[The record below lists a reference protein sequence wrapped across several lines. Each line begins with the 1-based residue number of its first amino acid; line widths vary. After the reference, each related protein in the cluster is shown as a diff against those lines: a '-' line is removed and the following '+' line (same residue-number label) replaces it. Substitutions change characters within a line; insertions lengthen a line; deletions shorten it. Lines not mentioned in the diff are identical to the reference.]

1 VRFFKNPIPSLEMEQ
16 FTGHTDADI
25 RSRHPF
31 LRSAVSLFSILLTA
45 CSLIGWPTSACG
57 SDASSFAY
65 AMQPEHVLHG
75 FESYGAMVWGHR
87 SSSNPG
93 AAAWRRYASIL
104 GSGIADETANRRL
117 TVEAISIFAGDPRCG
132 YLLARICRKPQR
144 MFPAAEKAPAGVAA
158 QSREAPPDRD
168 RRAATLSLREE
179 FRVYLVRRG
188 DSLWDIAKRF
198 DMNQRALAKIN
209 GLNAGAVLQVGR
221 PLKVKALSSRELQ
234 LDLSAGSLAKHPS
247 LLNHIRM
254 IDGRPV
260 PHWLVTD
267 FVADVID
274 KRPPGTVN
282 GDWGG
287 PTKNLTIVIQFQL
300 VKNLLEGR
308 ARQYEPLVLTH
319 AERYDIDPALI
330 MAMIHTE
337 SNFNPKA
344 RSQAS
349 AYGLMQLVP
358 QTAGREAY
366 YRVYGQRRILTPQY
380 LYDPNNNI
388 ELGAAYL
395 HILMNRYLR
404 SIANPLSR
412 TYCIVA
418 AYHAGPS
425 SVGRAFIPTSSL
437 QRAIPTINSL
447 APADVYQRL
456 VQALPSIESRNYV
469 RSVIKRLGRYSGWY
483 AEGRGTQI

>member
-1 VRFFKNPIPSLEMEQ
+1 MEQ
-16 FTGHTDADI
+16 FTSHTDADI
-25 RSRHPF
+25 RARKPF
-31 LRSAVSLFSILLTA
+31 LRSAGNLFGVLLTA
-45 CSLIGWPTSACG
+45 SSLIGWPTSAWAG
-57 SDASSFAY
+57 DASSVVFAT
-65 AMQPEHVLHG
+65 QPEHVRQQ
-75 FESYGAMVWGHR
+75 FERYGAMVWGHR

-93 AAAWRRYASIL
+93 FASWRRYASI
-104 GSGIADETANRRL
+104 GRTGISDEAANRGM
-117 TVEAISIFAGDPRCG
+117 TFQAASVFAGDARCG
-132 YLLARICRKPQR
+132 DLLARTCREPQR
-144 MFPAAEKAPAGVAA
+144 MPPEAENAPAGAAA
-158 QSREAPPDRD
+158 QSREAPPNRG

-188 DSLWDIAKRF
+188 DSLWNIARRF
-198 DMNQRALAKIN
+198 DMNQRTLAKIN
-209 GLNAGAVLQVGR
+209 GLNAGAALQVGR

-247 LLNHIRM
+247 LLDHIRM

-287 PTKNLTIVIQFQL
+287 PTQNLTIVIQFQL

-308 ARQYEPLVLTH
+308 ARHYQPLVLTH

-358 QTAGREAY
+358 HTAGREAY
-366 YRVYGQRRILTPQY
+366 YRVYGQQRILTPQY

-425 SVGRAFIPTSSL
+425 SVGRAFIPKSSL

-469 RSVIKRLGRYSGWY
+469 RRVIKRLGRYSGWY
-483 AEGRGTQI
+483 AEGNGTRT